1 MRSFLSFTVRKK
13 VEKVQIFVLFLFFY
27 DNFIRKKKNSQ
38 NNFLFHRYTYL
49 SQRVIRETVFDLY
62 SALMNFA
69 ILKMS

>member
-27 DNFIRKKKNSQ
+27 DNFIRKKKSQ
-38 NNFLFHRYTYL
+38 NNFFYFTDTYL